1 MAIPWELLLA
11 YGVGL
16 ALLYMLGR
24 LLLVPGKW
32 LWRLVLNS
40 LVGALLMWLVN
51 LFSGL
56 TGFTVAINPF
66 TVLITGLLGIPGVLL
81 NIGLTLLL

>member
-56 TGFTVAINPF
+56 TGFTVAINTF

>member
-16 ALLYMLGR
+16 ILLYMLGR
-24 LLLVPGKW
+24 LMLMPGKW

-51 LFSGL
+51 LFSGM
-56 TGFTVAINPF
+56 TGLTVAINPF

>member
-24 LLLVPGKW
+24 LMLVPGKW

-51 LFSGL
+51 LFSGI

>member
-66 TVLITGLLGIPGVLL
+66 TVLITGLLAYPAYCSTSG
-81 NIGLTLLL
+81 

>member
-51 LFSGL
+51 LFNGL

>member
-51 LFSGL
+51 LFSDL

>member
-56 TGFTVAINPF
+56 TSFTVAINPF

>member
-51 LFSGL
+51 MFSGL

>member
-1 MAIPWELLLA
+1 MAISWELLLA